1 MKKRIALLLVFG
13 MVAGM
18 TGCGSSTSSSQSQ
31 GSSAFKKLMGSE
43 AQEETKN
50 VEDTA
55 ENPETESAET
65 ESEPVEASVLVE
77 TVDDIKNVYQFE
89 LQGEH
94 YQLPCT
100 LDDFLENGCT
110 ISDDYLSCKME
121 GQSYMNVEVYPVPGE
136 DSYIKVMVI
145 NDSDEERTVN
155 ESQEVVGIDVRSTAS
170 DIDLHINGGNLK
182 VTYDDAFL
190 KALKSLYGEDKT
202 IYSSNAFDNGD
213 SHIFKW
219 RFYESVDPELASQI
233 SMDFQSITKGKDCLE
248 FDQSGEGEGTF
259 TMEYWP
265 K

>member
-43 AQEETKN
+43 DQEETKN

-155 ESQEVVGIDVRSTAS
+155 ESQEVVGIDVDSTAS
-170 DIDLHINGGNLK
+170 DIDLRINSYVK
-182 VTYDDAFL
+182 
-190 KALKSLYGEDKT
+190 
-202 IYSSNAFDNGD
+202 
-213 SHIFKW
+213 
-219 RFYESVDPELASQI
+219 R
-233 SMDFQSITKGKDCLE
+233 
-248 FDQSGEGEGTF
+248 
-259 TMEYWP
+259 
-265 K
+265 

>member
-1 MKKRIALLLVFG
+1 
-13 MVAGM
+13 M
-18 TGCGSSTSSSQSQ
+18 TGCGSSSQNNQ
-31 GSSAFKKLMGSE
+31 GSTTKETLESA
-43 AQEETKN
+43 AQEKETQR
-50 VEDTA
+50 VETAA
-55 ENPETESAET
+55 ENPETESVET

-170 DIDLHINGGNLK
+170 DIDLRINGGNLK
-182 VTYDDAFL
+182 VTYDDAFS
-190 KALKSLYGEDKT
+190 KALKSLYGEDET
-202 IYSSNAFDNGD
+202 IYSSYTSNNGD
-213 SHIFKW
+213 DHSFEW
-219 RFYESVDPELASQI
+219 RFYKSVDPELASQI
-233 SMDFQSITKGKDCLE
+233 AIEFQSITKGKDRLRFE
-248 FDQSGEGEGTF
+248 QSGEAKGTF

>member
-1 MKKRIALLLVFG
+1 
-13 MVAGM
+13 M
-18 TGCGSSTSSSQSQ
+18 TGCGSSSQNNQ
-31 GSSAFKKLMGSE
+31 GSTTKETLESA
-43 AQEETKN
+43 AQEKETQR
-50 VEDTA
+50 VETAA
-55 ENPETESAET
+55 ENPETESVET

-170 DIDLHINGGNLK
+170 DIDLRINGGNLK
-182 VTYDDAFL
+182 VTYDDAFS
-190 KALKSLYGEDKT
+190 KALKSLYGEDET
-202 IYSSNAFDNGD
+202 IYSSYTSNKGADHSFE
-213 SHIFKW
+213 W
-219 RFYESVDPELASQI
+219 RFYKSVDPELASQI
-233 SMDFQSITKGKDCLE
+233 AIEFQSITKGKDRLRFE
-248 FDQSGEGEGTF
+248 QSGEAKGTF

>member
-13 MVAGM
+13 MVIGM
-18 TGCGSSTSSSQSQ
+18 TGCGSSSQNNQSSTTKETLE
-31 GSSAFKKLMGSE
+31 SA
-43 AQEETKN
+43 AQEKETQR
-50 VEDTA
+50 VETAA
-55 ENPETESAET
+55 ENPETESVET

-170 DIDLHINGGNLK
+170 DIDLRINGGNLK
-182 VTYDDAFL
+182 VTYDDAFS
-190 KALKSLYGEDKT
+190 KALKSLYGEDET
-202 IYSSNAFDNGD
+202 IYSSYTSNNGAD
-213 SHIFKW
+213 HSFEW
-219 RFYESVDPELASQI
+219 RFYKSVDPELASQI
-233 SMDFQSITKGKDCLE
+233 AIEFQSITKGKDRLRFE
-248 FDQSGEGEGTF
+248 QSGEAKGTF